1 MASAVA
7 ALAIVNVGG
16 CMTYDC
22 VYFYL
27 AEQHSGSGVPAGV
40 SVVIFA
46 ILVLLIMVGGYA
58 VYRLMR
64 FGIKGS

>member
-1 MASAVA
+1 MVSAVA
-7 ALAIVNVGG
+7 ALAIVNLGG
-16 CMTYDC
+16 CMTYAC
-22 VYFYL
+22 VYLYL
-27 AEQHSGSGVPAGV
+27 SESHSGSGVAARV

-46 ILVLLIMVGGYA
+46 ILGLLILVGSYT